1 MVEINDQ
8 TALLACPD
16 ADGRGDQ
23 DVGSR
28 TSTSLDISDSNRRRW
43 PHFDRKHAA
52 SSLRERCVTVSVV
65 ICLML
70 ICTAFI
76 YAFVARNSGR
86 DLVCTTV
93 QNGYQCHQKYSQ
105 SWGQYSPFFSLETLS
120 DISPQVP
127 IGCTVT
133 FVQVLSRHGARYP
146 TEKKS
151 AIYSQLIKHI
161 QDRTETYHDDF
172 AFLETFTYP
181 LQSDDLTSF
190 GVSQMIDSGTKF
202 YRRYRHLTKE
212 SKIFVRASGSPRVI
226 VSAEKFIDGFH
237 QEKLSDPSATDKSG
251 KPSIGV
257 IVSEEPGSNNTLD
270 HSNCNLFEE
279 AKPGLV
285 AQAEFTKAFAAP
297 ILKRV
302 NSHLIG
308 ANLDITDIPYLMDI
322 CSFHTVA
329 ITPDASTISPICTLF
344 TDEEWTQYDYY
355 NTLGKYYGHSIGNPL
370 GASQGVGFVNELIA
384 RLTNTPV
391 IDSTTVNHTL
401 DSNPQTFPLGL
412 PLYADFSHDN
422 TMVSIFTALGLFN
435 GTEPLSNTTVRSPVE
450 SKGFSAAW
458 MVPFGARAY
467 IEKMECDS
475 TPVAREPLVRVLV
488 NDRVV
493 PLHGCKVDT
502 LGRCRLEDFVEGLS
516 YARGGGD
523 WGKCFI

>member
-8 TALLACPD
+8 TALLASPD

-28 TSTSLDISDSNRRRW
+28 TSISLDIGDSNRRRW
-43 PHFDRKHAA
+43 PRFDRKHVP
-52 SSLRERCVTVSVV
+52 SSLKERCVTVSVV
-65 ICLML
+65 VCLML
-70 ICTAFI
+70 ICAAFI
-76 YAFVARNSGR
+76 YAFVSRSSGR
-86 DLVCTTV
+86 DLVCSTV

-105 SWGQYSPFFSLETLS
+105 SWGQYSPFFSLQTIS

-127 IGCTVT
+127 IGCTIT

-151 AIYSQLIKHI
+151 AIYSQLIKRI

-172 AFLETFTYP
+172 AFLKTFTYP
-181 LQSDDLTSF
+181 PQSEDLTSF
-190 GVSQMIDSGTKF
+190 GVSQMIDSGTNF
-202 YRRYRHLTKE
+202 YRRYRDLTKE

-237 QEKLSDPSATDKSG
+237 QAKLYDPSATDKSH

-257 IVSEEPGSNNTLD
+257 ILSEELGSNNTLD
-270 HSNCNLFEE
+270 HSNCNSFED

-285 AQAEFTKAFAAP
+285 AQAEFTKIFAAP
-297 ILKRV
+297 ILERV

-308 ANLDITDIPYLMDI
+308 ANLDIIDIPYLMDI

-329 ITPDASTISPICTLF
+329 MTPDASTISPICPLF
-344 TDEEWTQYDYY
+344 TDEEWTHYDYY
-355 NTLGKYYGHSIGNPL
+355 NTLGKYYGHSTGNPL
-370 GASQGVGFVNELIA
+370 GASQGVGFVNELIS

-435 GTEPLSNTTVRSPVE
+435 GTAPLSNTTVRSPAE
-450 SKGFSAAW
+450 SNGFSAAW

-475 TPVAREPLVRVLV
+475 TPVAREPLVRVLL

-493 PLHGCKVDT
+493 PLHGCKVDA
-502 LGRCRLEDFVEGLS
+502 LGRCGLQDFVEGLS

-523 WGKCFI
+523 WGKCFA